1 MTLSPPLSAP
11 ARFALI
17 MAGLMQAVAEKIAD
31 YPWTAPMVMYV
42 WRRLH
47 RINAVFQAVA
57 ALIAAGK
64 LPPERVC
71 RPRLPRLH
79 PPVPARPDP
88 ETPRPVWTLFRS
100 QRFAWLCGAVPSLA
114 RRFGAAQFGSQLQ
127 YLLADPEMMAL
138 IAASPRMRR
147 TLRPLLWMLGIEASL
162 LRPPPPLPPPVVETA
177 GAGVVQET
185 TDAAFVT
192 AHLVC
197 PSYPPGGE
205 VSAVVPDDQSD
216 NPEVFARA

>member
-1 MTLSPPLSAP
+1 MTLSLPLSAP
-11 ARFALI
+11 ARFAQI

-47 RINAVFQAVA
+47 RINAIFQAVA
-57 ALIAAGK
+57 AQIAAGK

-71 RPRLPRLH
+71 WPRAAGIRSA
-79 PPVPARPDP
+79 VPALPDP
-88 ETPRPVWTLFRS
+88 AAPIPVWKLFPY
-100 QRFAWLCGAVPSLA
+100 RFAWLCGAVPSLA